1 MDTSTEIS
9 IQKWFGND
17 GTSVQDKVAV
27 EEPLEIWLKT
37 YNAANQSE
45 SQPLITTMRT
55 PGDDVALV
63 KGWILSS
70 GLLNEAD
77 IQSIEPT
84 GINHLKGYVS
94 NRVLITLL
102 PGVSANPYAMQRSE
116 YVNSS
121 CGVCGQQSIEY
132 LLDSLPEQHSEQR
145 ISMPLSQIMSL
156 VGQLN
161 EQQALFS
168 KTGGNHG
175 AGLFD
180 ETALVVDV
188 KEDVGRHNAMDKL
201 IGANLARLPGK
212 YGVVLSGRVSFELV
226 HKAAMAGISM
236 IVAVGAP
243 SSLAVELCK
252 ECDICLIGFVKQDS
266 LNIYHDNRQLAQY

>member
-1 MDTSTEIS
+1 MDTSAEIS

-17 GTSVQDKVAV
+17 ESSVQDYVAV

-37 YNAANQSE
+37 YNAADQSE

-70 GLLNEAD
+70 GLVNEAE

-84 GINHLKGYVS
+84 GTNHLKGYAS

-102 PGVSANPYAMQRSE
+102 PGVSANPLAMQRSE

-132 LLDSLPEQHSEQR
+132 LLDSLPEQHS
-145 ISMPLSQIMSL
+145 
-156 VGQLN
+156 G
-161 EQQALFS
+161 
-168 KTGGNHG
+168 HG
-175 AGLFD
+175 A
-180 ETALVVDV
+180 
-188 KEDVGRHNAMDKL
+188 
-201 IGANLARLPGK
+201 
-212 YGVVLSGRVSFELV
+212 
-226 HKAAMAGISM
+226 
-236 IVAVGAP
+236 
-243 SSLAVELCK
+243 
-252 ECDICLIGFVKQDS
+252 
-266 LNIYHDNRQLAQY
+266 